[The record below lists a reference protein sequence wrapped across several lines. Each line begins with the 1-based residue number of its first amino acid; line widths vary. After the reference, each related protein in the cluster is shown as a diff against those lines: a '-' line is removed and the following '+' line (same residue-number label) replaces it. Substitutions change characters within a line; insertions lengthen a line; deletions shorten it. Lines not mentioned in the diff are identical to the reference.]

1 MEDSFNLIQLGAEV
15 VNSRENVINWCEH
28 YGLVPFERQCSN
40 CKQPMSIRTDQ
51 GTAGIFRCRRCNGS
65 TYAVTANT
73 WFNDMNNR
81 VMLAKGLLLTY
92 SFAMGFSYQQAIR
105 ETTIISTGEI
115 TGNQTVA
122 DWFSYCRQDF
132 MEIDTIVLISNVVG
146 FFNVELF

>member
-51 GTAGIFRCRRCNGS
+51 VTAGIFRCRRCNGS

-73 WFNDMNNR
+73 WFYDMDK
-81 VMLAKGLLLTY
+81 VMLDRK
-92 SFAMGFSYQQAIR
+92 S
-105 ETTIISTGEI
+105 
-115 TGNQTVA
+115 
-122 DWFSYCRQDF
+122 
-132 MEIDTIVLISNVVG
+132 VV
-146 FFNVELF
+146 